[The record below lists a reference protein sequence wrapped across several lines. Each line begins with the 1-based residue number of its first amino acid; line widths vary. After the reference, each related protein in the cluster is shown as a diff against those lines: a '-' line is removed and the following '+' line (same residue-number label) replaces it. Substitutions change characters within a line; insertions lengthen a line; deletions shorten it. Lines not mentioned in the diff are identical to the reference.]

1 MKRILCLI
9 MALVMLG
16 ATPVFAV
23 DLEIEEFFSGSINEK
38 PLYSAPVATL
48 SETSWD
54 VDAFKAYLREAMANM
69 ETEIQISQFNIIYN
83 EENRDV
89 IRNIVFYELQDCF
102 HLKSGYSLSNDG
114 SVFAKLNVSYTMSK
128 PEYEANKILW
138 DKAVEEVIG
147 DLDIPTLTDEQK
159 ALLIHDRLAL
169 RCEYDYENYL
179 DRKIPDSSYTAFGCL
194 VLGTSVC
201 QGYAEAYQYLLELV
215 GIDSYLCASDKLHHV
230 WNIVNI
236 DGEIYHVDVTWDDP
250 VWDVPGRVLHTNF
263 LCSSEE
269 FEDSHEARDYDDSP
283 ECEKYD
289 EYFWRKSDAAFL
301 LLDGEIYY
309 VDSKAEMLKTYDG
322 TELCSVDDTWYAR
335 GNSYYTGNYAR
346 LATDGEDLFYSQTKG
361 VYKYDKDTK
370 QIEQVYKF
378 DNNSDRRTAIYGLRY
393 TDQLFEIVYNNEP
406 NFDKSTKR
414 NNTLTFRLKK
424 ECEVTGHVTV
434 QNPNAEMTV
443 LLMDKDEVV
452 YTTSLAGDGTGN
464 DVAFVLDHVL
474 SGVYDM
480 VIRVKGCL
488 DVVIHNL
495 PLNEDMDLASNLNE
509 AISHV
514 TPVAGDVNG
523 DGSVDLS
530 DVAVLTSSANYGKNM
545 EDALNKEADIN
556 GDGSFDL
563 ADLAIL
569 TSSSN
574 YGRKKTEI
582 YYQP

>member
-9 MALVMLG
+9 LALVMLG

-23 DLEIEEFFSGSINEK
+23 DAEREEFFSYSINKK
-38 PLYSAPVATL
+38 PLYSAPAVTL

-54 VDAFKAYLREAMANM
+54 VEAFKTYLYKEITNFK
-69 ETEIQISQFNIIYN
+69 TEIDVSRFGIPCDEENIEVISSIIY
-83 EENRDV
+83 
-89 IRNIVFYELQDCF
+89 YELQDCF
-102 HLKSGYSLSNDG
+102 HLNPGYSYSYNTKN
-114 SVFAKLNVSYTMSK
+114 VTKLLVSYNMSK
-128 PEYEANKILW
+128 QEYKENKILW
-138 DKAVEEVIG
+138 DQAIEEVIG
-147 DLDIPTLTDEQK
+147 DLDTPALTDEQK

-179 DRKIPDSSYTAFGCL
+179 NECIPDVSYTAFGCL

-201 QGYAEAYQYLLELV
+201 QGYAEAYQYLLEQV
-215 GIDSYLCASDKLHHV
+215 GIDSYLCSSDKLNHV
-230 WNIVNI
+230 WNIVCI

-250 VWDVPGRVLHTNF
+250 TWDIPGRVLHTNF
-263 LCSSEE
+263 LCSSKV
-269 FEDSHEARDYDDSP
+269 FKDSHEARDYDNSP

-289 EYFWRKSDAAFL
+289 EYFWVDSEAAFL

-309 VDSKAEMLKTYDG
+309 IDSDDATLRTYDG
-322 TELCSVDDTWYAR
+322 TVLHSVEDTWFASST
-335 GNSYYTGNYAR
+335 SYYPGNFSR
-346 LATDGEDLFYSQTKG
+346 LATDGKNLFYSESRKIYQFDVATGQAKMVYEQEQKG
-361 VYKYDKDTK
+361 T
-370 QIEQVYKF
+370 F
-378 DNNSDRRTAIYGLRY
+378 TGPIYGFRY
-393 TDQLFEIVYNNEP
+393 YDGIFEAVYNSKP
-406 NFDKSTKR
+406 NFDRYTKR
-414 NNTLTFRLKK
+414 NNTLTFRLTK

-434 QNPNAEMTV
+434 QNPHAEMTII
-443 LLMDKDEVV
+443 LMDKDEAV
-452 YTTSLAGDGTGN
+452 YTASLKGDGTSK

-480 VIRVKGCL
+480 IIRVKGCL

-495 PLNEDMDLASNLNE
+495 PLDGDMDLASNLNE
-509 AISHV
+509 AIAHV
-514 TPVAGDVNG
+514 TPVTGDVNG

-530 DVAVLTSSANYGKNM
+530 DVAVLTSSANYGKNL
-545 EDALNKEADIN
+545 EDAQNKEADIN

-582 YYQP
+582 YYEP

>member
-16 ATPVFAV
+16 VAPVFAE
-23 DLEIEEFFSGSINEK
+23 DLEIEEFFSYSVNEK
-38 PLYSAPVATL
+38 PLYSAPAVTL
-48 SETSWD
+48 SETSWN
-54 VDAFKAYLREAMANM
+54 VDAFKTYLRDAITNM
-69 ETEIQISQFNIIYN
+69 ETEIQISQFNIAYN
-83 EENRDV
+83 EDSRNV
-89 IRNIVFYELQDCF
+89 IRNIMFYELPDCF
-102 HLKSGYSLSNDG
+102 HLESSFSMSNNG
-114 SVFAKLNVSYTMSK
+114 KIYTKLIVSYTMSK
-128 PEYEANKILW
+128 QEYKENKILW
-138 DKAVEEVIG
+138 DQAIEEVIG
-147 DLDIPTLTDEQK
+147 DLDVPTLTDEQK

-179 DRKIPDSSYTAFGCL
+179 DRSIPASSYTAFGCL

-201 QGYAEAYQYLLELV
+201 QGYSEAYQYLLELV
-215 GIDSYLCASDKLHHV
+215 GIDSYLCSSDKLNHV

-289 EYFWRKSDAAFL
+289 EYFWRESDTAFI

-309 VDSKAEMLKTYDG
+309 VDSEEEMLKTYDG

-370 QIEQVYKF
+370 QIEQVYEF

-406 NFDKSTKR
+406 SFEKNTKR

-434 QNPNAEMTV
+434 QNPHAEMTV

>member
-16 ATPVFAV
+16 AAPVFAE
-23 DLEIEEFFSGSINEK
+23 DLEIEEFFSYSINEK
-38 PLYSAPVATL
+38 PLYSAPAVTL
-48 SETSWD
+48 SETSWN
-54 VDAFKAYLREAMANM
+54 VDAFKAYLRDAINNM
-69 ETEIQISQFNIIYN
+69 ETEIKISQFNIAYN
-83 EENRDV
+83 EDSRNV
-89 IRNIVFYELQDCF
+89 IRNIMFYELPDCF
-102 HLKSGYSLSNDG
+102 HLESSFSMSNNG
-114 SVFAKLNVSYTMSK
+114 KIYTKLIVSYTMSK
-128 PEYEANKILW
+128 QEYKENKILW
-138 DKAVEEVIG
+138 DKAVKEVIG
-147 DLDIPTLTDEQK
+147 DLDVPALTDEQK
-159 ALLIHDRLAL
+159 ALLIHDRLAV

-179 DRKIPDSSYTAFGCL
+179 DRSIPASSYTAFGCL

-201 QGYAEAYQYLLELV
+201 QGYSEAYQYLLELV
-215 GIDSYLCASDKLHHV
+215 GIDSYLCSSDKLNHV

-250 VWDVPGRVLHTNF
+250 VLDVPGRVLHTNF

-289 EYFWRKSDAAFL
+289 DYFWRESTTAFI

-309 VDSKAEMLKTYDG
+309 VDSEEEMLKTYDG

-335 GNSYYTGNYAR
+335 GNSYYTSNYTR
-346 LATDGEDLFYSQTKG
+346 LATDGKDLFYSQAKG
-361 VYKYDKDTK
+361 VYRYDMDAK
-370 QIEQVYKF
+370 QSEQVYKF
-378 DNNSDRRTAIYGLRY
+378 DDNGNRRTAIYGLRY

-406 NFDKSTKR
+406 DFDKSTKR
-414 NNTLTFRLKK
+414 NNTLTFQVTK

-434 QNPNAEMTV
+434 QNPHAEMTV
-443 LLMDKDEVV
+443 ILMDKDEVV
-452 YTTSLAGDGTGN
+452 YTTSLKGDGAST

-495 PLNEDMDLASNLNE
+495 PLKEDMDLASNLNE

-514 TPVAGDVNG
+514 TPVTGDVNG

-530 DVAVLTSSANYGKNM
+530 DVAILTSSSNYGKNT

>member
-114 SVFAKLNVSYTMSK
+114 SVFTELNVSYTMSK

-289 EYFWRKSDAAFL
+289 EYFWRESDAAFL

-309 VDSKAEMLKTYDG
+309 VNTEDATLRTYDG
-322 TELCSVDDTWYAR
+322 TVLHSVKDKWYATPT
-335 GNSYYTGNYAR
+335 SWYTGNYTR
-346 LATDGEDLFYSQTKG
+346 LATDEKDLFYSQSRKI
-361 VYKYDKDTK
+361 YKFDIDTK
-370 QIEQVYKF
+370 QAEVVYEQEKSSLF
-378 DNNSDRRTAIYGLRY
+378 TGPIYGFRY
-393 TDQLFEIVYNNEP
+393 HDGGFEAVYNSNP
-406 NFDKSTKR
+406 QFDRYTKR

-434 QNPNAEMTV
+434 QNPHAEMTV

-452 YTTSLAGDGTGN
+452 CTTSLAGDGTGN

>member
-16 ATPVFAV
+16 AAPVFAE
-23 DLEIEEFFSGSINEK
+23 DLEIEEFFSYSVNEK
-38 PLYSAPVATL
+38 PLYSAPAVTL
-48 SETSWD
+48 SETSWN
-54 VDAFKAYLREAMANM
+54 VDAFKTYLRDAINNM
-69 ETEIQISQFNIIYN
+69 ETEIQISQFNIAYN
-83 EENRDV
+83 EDSRNV
-89 IRNIVFYELQDCF
+89 IRNIMFYELPDCF
-102 HLKSGYSLSNDG
+102 HLESSFSMSNNG
-114 SVFAKLNVSYTMSK
+114 KIYTKLIVSYTMSK
-128 PEYEANKILW
+128 QEYKENKILW
-138 DKAVEEVIG
+138 DKAVKEVIG
-147 DLDIPTLTDEQK
+147 DLDVPALTDEQK
-159 ALLIHDRLAL
+159 ALLIHDRLAV

-179 DRKIPDSSYTAFGCL
+179 DRSIPASSYTAFGCL

-201 QGYAEAYQYLLELV
+201 QGYSEAYQYLLKLV
-215 GIDSYLCASDKLHHV
+215 GIDSYLCASDKLNHV

-250 VWDVPGRVLHTNF
+250 VWDIPGCVLHTNF

-289 EYFWRKSDAAFL
+289 EYFWRESDTAFI

-322 TELCSVDDTWYAR
+322 TELCSVDDKWYAK
-335 GNSYYTGNYAR
+335 GNYYYTDNYTR
-346 LATDGEDLFYSQTKG
+346 LATDGKDLFYSQAKG
-361 VYKYDKDTK
+361 VYRYDMDAK
-370 QIEQVYKF
+370 QSEQVYMF
-378 DNNSDRRTAIYGLRY
+378 DDNGNRRTAIYGLRY

-406 NFDKSTKR
+406 DFDKNTKC
-414 NNTLTFRLKK
+414 NNTLTFQVTK

-434 QNPNAEMTV
+434 QNPHAEMTV
-443 LLMDKDEVV
+443 ILMDKDDVV
-452 YTTSLAGDGTGN
+452 YTTSLKGDGTST

-495 PLNEDMDLASNLNE
+495 PLKEDMDLASNLDE

-514 TPVAGDVNG
+514 TPVTGDVNG

-530 DVAVLTSSANYGKNM
+530 DVAILTSSSNYGKNT